1 MLLIL
6 NNVKTGPAL
15 SEALLFLGISEWLG
29 KTQVSLLRERSD
41 LDATLG

>member
-15 SEALLFLGISEWLG
+15 SEALLFLGVSKGLSET
-29 KTQVSLLRERSD
+29 KVSFLRDRSD
-41 LDATLG
+41 LDATIS

>member
-15 SEALLFLGISEWLG
+15 SEALLFLGVSEGLSE
-29 KTQVSLLRERSD
+29 TQISLLRDRSD
-41 LDATLG
+41 LDSTIS